1 MNIKLTLAVL
11 ASSFLLSGC
20 SALLP
25 LNYKSYS
32 GQDAATL
39 VIQQREEQRGMLYI
53 LFYEKKGE
61 CYDRLERF
69 QLSPNMWDMS
79 KKLIVQKVPPG
90 KLIAIQQLYSAKDPV
105 LTMTSYT
112 TYTGVQWIPI
122 ISQPGKRYYFAV
134 NYGVRE
140 VPADYPINADTTPA
154 QVFSEFKQAPQP
166 NWDAHKIC
174 QHLIGGS

>member
-11 ASSFLLSGC
+11 TSTLLLSGC

-25 LNYKSYS
+25 LNYKAYS
-32 GQDAATL
+32 GNDAATV
-39 VIQQREEQRGMLYI
+39 VIQQREEQSGMLYI

-61 CYDRLERF
+61 CFDRIERF

-90 KLIAIQQLYSAKDPV
+90 KLIAIQQLYNAKDPV

-140 VPADYPINADTTPA
+140 VPADYPITADTSPDK
-154 QVFSEFKQAPQP
+154 VFSEFKQAPQL

-174 QHLIGGS
+174 KHLIGGS